1 MEKLTD
7 GGTYKVNMSYS
18 PANIQP
24 TNTTT
29 FNIEFLDPKTN
40 QKKDNVQYDFMIMP
54 AEDPESMLT
63 HRAAKIAQNGSAQQ
77 SFTFK
82 DENVGSV
89 IARVSNINN
98 TGEFADFPITVVPEF
113 PFTTVIYMAT
123 AFGLIIS
130 LAIFTK
136 RKSLY
141 Q

>member
-7 GGTYKVNMSYS
+7 GGTYKVKMSYN

-54 AEDPESMLT
+54 AEDPETMIT

-82 DENVGSV
+82 DQNVGSAMV
-89 IARVSNINN
+89 RVANIKL
-98 TGEFADFPITVVPEF
+98 FSLRHS
-113 PFTTVIYMAT
+113 
-123 AFGLIIS
+123 GLN
-130 LAIFTK
+130 
-136 RKSLY
+136 
-141 Q
+141 